1 MADKN
6 DSSRTV
12 QQTARTILRFLRDNP
27 EGATKDVLSKRA
39 GVALV
44 TTQRALK
51 FMREEWDAPLE
62 FNHGSKRWVLLDPKF
77 TLPLTDPDPEDLTAV
92 VFASALLA
100 PVADEELNSRVKRL
114 IEQMDDALEEN
125 GPRNK
130 NDAKVRPRS
139 VTATVTTGSQ
149 VDYRMVSKLLLA
161 IGSGVVRMEYES
173 PWANTR
179 KTYDIEPWQIRIHDG
194 QMYMRAYSRT
204 HGEARSFR
212 VAQVTHARVLPG
224 EVPRETVPPK
234 DDLWGGGPA
243 YGIDSDRPG
252 VATLRIRGGV
262 ARWVARMLWDPGQED
277 RWIEE
282 GELLERKVPY
292 HSCRELARR
301 LLFHADGLEMIEPE
315 ELRRE
320 VDSFA
325 RGLLERMGTGG
336 APD

>member
-6 DSSRTV
+6 DSSKTV
-12 QQTARTILRFLRDNP
+12 QQTARTILRYLRDNP
-27 EGATKDVLSKRA
+27 EGTTKDNLSKRA
-39 GVALV
+39 GVAPV
-44 TTQRALK
+44 TVQRALK

-62 FNHGSKRWVLLDPKF
+62 FHHGSKRWRLLDAKF

-100 PVADEELNSRVKRL
+100 PVGDEELNMRVKRL
-114 IEQMDDALEEN
+114 IEQMDDALEESS
-125 GPRNK
+125 GPK
-130 NDAKVRPRS
+130 SKSDAKVRPRS

-173 PWANTR
+173 PWANTH

-204 HGEARSFR
+204 HGEPRSFR
-212 VAQVTHARVLPG
+212 VAQVTHARVLPD
-224 EVPRETVPPK
+224 ESPREAVPAK
-234 DDLWGGGPA
+234 DELWGGGPA
-243 YGIDSDRPG
+243 FGIDWDRPG
-252 VATLRIRGGV
+252 TAVVQLRGGV
-262 ARWVARMLWDPGQED
+262 ARWVARMMWDPGQED

-282 GELLERKVPY
+282 GELLERKFPY

-301 LLFHADGLEMIEPE
+301 LLFHADGLEKIEPE
-315 ELRRE
+315 ELREE
-320 VDSFA
+320 VVAFS
-325 RGLLERMGTGG
+325 RGLLERLG
-336 APD
+336 AG